1 MKIASL
7 SVVQGPSNLLKMDS
21 STTTDVDS
29 IHGDKTQREE
39 KGPTAEH
46 EKHADELDTIEQ
58 YTVRLDTENDIKT
71 LSGYQL
77 YIIVFALS
85 LCGFLYSLDVTII
98 VTVSYNRAHKE
109 EVRDY

>member
-1 MKIASL
+1 MKVASL
-7 SVVQGPSNLLKMDS
+7 SVVQEPFNLLKMDS

-29 IHGDKTQREE
+29 IHGDKTQYEE
-39 KGPTAEH
+39 KGPTAGH

-58 YTVRLDTENDIKT
+58 DTFRLDTENDIKT

-85 LCGFLYSLDVTII
+85 LCGFLYSMDVTII
-98 VTVSYNRAHKE
+98 VTVSYIRAHQE